1 METVFSN
8 GPSLDFVINPFTALL
23 SESTNVYIAAPYV
36 TETTEL
42 LEAANQGKQILL
54 LAGLNSIT
62 NPDALSKIHGKPNIQ
77 IRFYAKRFHAKIYV
91 FDCAALLGSSNL
103 TLPGLRFNREATIR
117 LDDPQDNERINEVRS
132 LFWELWNPAPT
143 LTTEKL
149 NEFASAYKRFVHSD
163 IDGLIGQA
171 VGNAEP
177 PNVNV
182 ASQKAQGS
190 RIFLEQLRRQV
201 YAYRTAFNEV
211 TKLLQDNH
219 LQRAELLNLGAEHET
234 NRFLNWVRLTCAQ
247 GEDSWKEAPLRPDQ
261 KGRHEE
267 ILRLGREWTHSEKHK
282 IPESYIDWLRRV
294 QDLFSSP
301 ESIEMASK
309 EDLTDALMS
318 IHAFNEQL
326 RYVKGGEKNLGAAFW
341 RENND
346 GVARAKSTFRFL
358 LFGGGEFID
367 RLHDILYEP
376 TRKVKSFGLSCSLE
390 LFGTIKPNEYPPVN
404 FRIAKGLR
412 FLGYD
417 VIAE

>member
-1 METVFSN
+1 MNANIDT
-8 GPSLDFVINPFTALL
+8 L
-23 SESTNVYIAAPYV
+23 IA
-36 TETTEL
+36 
-42 LEAANQGKQILL
+42 
-54 LAGLNSIT
+54 
-62 NPDALSKIHGKPNIQ
+62 
-77 IRFYAKRFHAKIYV
+77 
-91 FDCAALLGSSNL
+91 
-103 TLPGLRFNREATIR
+103 
-117 LDDPQDNERINEVRS
+117 
-132 LFWELWNPAPT
+132 
-143 LTTEKL
+143 
-149 NEFASAYKRFVHSD
+149 
-163 IDGLIGQA
+163 QA
-171 VGNAEP
+171 VGNSEP

-182 ASQKAQGS
+182 ASQKSQGS

-219 LQRAELLNLGAEHET
+219 LSRPELFNLGAEHET

-247 GEDSWKEAPLRPDQ
+247 GQDSWKESPLRPEQ
-261 KGRHEE
+261 NARHQE
-267 ILRLGREWTHSEKHK
+267 ILRLGREWTLAEKHK

-309 EDLTDALMS
+309 EELTDGLLS

-326 RYVKGGEKNLGAAFW
+326 RYVKGGERNLGAAFW
-341 RENND
+341 QENND
-346 GVARAKSTFRFL
+346 SVARVKSTLKYL

-367 RLHDILYEP
+367 RLHDVLYEP

-417 VIAE
+417 VIGE